1 MKMRPWVIALRFT
14 ACVLLLLHIVAKD
27 QSLLLSLGCCCRIF
41 TARKNMLH
49 LGKALFCDSL
59 QSFEQGC
66 PTPFVIQPADLE
78 KRRTAE
84 GLEIWKVGR
93 EGNRMGNKDKYSFE
107 RAAGVRYGVLGKEEE
122 GEEGAEWRRCSPRA
136 APVPRQP
143 LTRAA
148 STSPSCGQG
157 TTAAGLLE
165 GPPAWIAPSNHLLNC
180 CYCQSQ

>member
-27 QSLLLSLGCCCRIF
+27 KSLLLSLGCCCRIF

-93 EGNRMGNKDKYSFE
+93 EGNRKENKDKYSFE
-107 RAAGVRYGVLGKEEE
+107 RAAGARFGVLGIEEE
-122 GEEGAEWRRCSPRA
+122 GDVEEGAGWRRCSPRA

-148 STSPSCGQG
+148 STSPS
-157 TTAAGLLE
+157 
-165 GPPAWIAPSNHLLNC
+165 
-180 CYCQSQ
+180 